1 MISSY
6 FEEKGLPEQD
16 DTLGE
21 GRRSESMMNNE
32 VNTSDLSQ
40 SYESEASRK
49 TSFSFFTRLG
59 AAAEPHLLRAP
70 LCGHHQDGGEG
81 RAGPGR
87 GAAPEDVHR
96 QDPDHAALDLLA
108 TG

>member
-1 MISSY
+1 MPA
-6 FEEKGLPEQD
+6 EKLVLVFLPD
-16 DTLGE
+16 FL
-21 GRRSESMMNNE
+21 
-32 VNTSDLSQ
+32 
-40 SYESEASRK
+40 
-49 TSFSFFTRLG
+49 LG

-87 GAAPEDVHR
+87 DAAPEDVHR